1 MDLPLENS
9 RPFPHCHMRKAIEFH
24 FRLDTDL
31 EFLSAV
37 RYLGLY
43 AGFFPALFGHM
54 PGNAVYLVTYTFLK
68 DRFQKYD
75 DKKHPGRI
83 SDGTQAPWVSAAA
96 AAGADL
102 AAISLYVPVDVV
114 AQRLYLQTPT
124 GAPRYSGYQEV
135 IKTILTN
142 EGWKGFYKGVGP
154 ILVNSL
160 PASALWWTLYEESK
174 RFLSKKFSDYRSV
187 EAANKLAANKVSQA
201 DGSSSATSESS
212 PFEPTTKVVEKS
224 SLASFIS
231 GGIAGAA
238 VTFFTNPL
246 DVVSTRLQTQS
257 MKAEAYQY
265 TGTLHTIKE
274 MWRTE
279 GFRSFF
285 KGTTP
290 RLTQWVI
297 FSAIGGFSY
306 EFIVDLSTIKK

>member
-1 MDLPLENS
+1 M
-9 RPFPHCHMRKAIEFH
+9 HVAIYFLIRAH
-24 FRLDTDL
+24 SDL
-31 EFLSAV
+31 EFLFV
-37 RYLGLY
+37 DFKGLY
-43 AGFFPALFGHM
+43 AGFFPALIGHM

-75 DKKHPGRI
+75 DKKHPTRI
-83 SDGTQAPWVSAAA
+83 SDGRQSPWVSAAA

-135 IKTILTN
+135 VKTILAN
-142 EGWKGFYKGVGP
+142 EGWKGFYKGIGP
-154 ILVNSL
+154 ILANSL

-174 RFLSKKFSDYRSV
+174 CFLSKKFSDYRTE
-187 EAANKLAANKVSQA
+187 EAANKSVENTASTENGVSA
-201 DGSSSATSESS
+201 STSDSS
-212 PFEPTTKVVEKS
+212 PFEPTAKVVEKS

-265 TGTLHTIKE
+265 NSTIHTIKE

-290 RLTQWVI
+290 RLTQWII

>member
-1 MDLPLENS
+1 MLHGASNHL
-9 RPFPHCHMRKAIEFH
+9 HCLLTLA
-24 FRLDTDL
+24 
-31 EFLSAV
+31 FLIV
-37 RYLGLY
+37 HLGLY
-43 AGFFPALFGHM
+43 AGFLPALFGHM
-54 PGNAVYLVTYTFLK
+54 PGNAVYLVSYAFLK
-68 DRFQKYD
+68 DRLQQYD
-75 DKKHPGRI
+75 NARHPERK
-83 SDGTQAPWVSAAA
+83 SDGRQAPWVSAAA
-96 AAGADL
+96 AVGADL

-124 GAPRYSGYQEV
+124 GGPIYSGYREV
-135 IKTILTN
+135 VSTILKH
-142 EGWKGFYKGVGP
+142 EGWRGFYKGVGP

-174 RFLSKKFSDYRSV
+174 RFLSKKFGDY
-187 EAANKLAANKVSQA
+187 AANRKNGEGEVN
-201 DGSSSATSESS
+201 SSKETSSGAH
-212 PFEPTTKVVEKS
+212 VIEKS
-224 SLASFIS
+224 SLASAIS

-238 VTFFTNPL
+238 VTIVTNPL

-265 TGTLHTIKE
+265 TGTIHTIRE

-297 FSAIGGFSY
+297 FSSAGAFAY
-306 EFIVDLSTIKK
+306 EFIVDLSTIKKTTY